1 MNKVG
6 IVGELDA
13 RCAWRDGK
21 VVDWFPDVRKRQIH
35 ARQYLDLFE
44 IAC

>member
-13 RCAWRDGK
+13 RCAWGDGK
-21 VVDWFPDVRKRQIH
+21 VVDWFLDVRKRQIH
-35 ARQYLDLFE
+35 ARQYLDLSD
-44 IAC
+44 IAY